1 MNLISIENLCVSYGA
16 KSVLHGVDLRID
28 AGEVVTIVG
37 PNGSGKTSL
46 LRSIIGAKTP
56 QKGTIALK
64 PGIKIGYVPQRLN
77 FDYSLPMTVE
87 RFMKLS
93 NNVNKR
99 ECLDALKKSGVP
111 DIFKS
116 QVTQLSGGQFQRV
129 LLARAIIN
137 KPDILL
143 LDEVLAAGDAKFFQK
158 AKQRITSLI
167 KDAEILIF
175 ATHEFDAL
183 KELCSRVLVMHKG
196 QIAFDGPPAAA
207 IDHYQQL
214 LGMSYDAG
222 ADNSNENNSTQS
234 C

>member
-93 NNVNKR
+93 NNINKR

-116 QVTQLSGGQFQRV
+116 QVITALRRPIPTCTPCASDNKQTRYFIAWMKRHRALISQAQHYSTSKLKKSG
-129 LLARAIIN
+129 
-137 KPDILL
+137 
-143 LDEVLAAGDAKFFQK
+143 
-158 AKQRITSLI
+158 
-167 KDAEILIF
+167 EIQT
-175 ATHEFDAL
+175 A
-183 KELCSRVLVMHKG
+183 
-196 QIAFDGPPAAA
+196 Q
-207 IDHYQQL
+207 Y
-214 LGMSYDAG
+214 
-222 ADNSNENNSTQS
+222 
-234 C
+234 